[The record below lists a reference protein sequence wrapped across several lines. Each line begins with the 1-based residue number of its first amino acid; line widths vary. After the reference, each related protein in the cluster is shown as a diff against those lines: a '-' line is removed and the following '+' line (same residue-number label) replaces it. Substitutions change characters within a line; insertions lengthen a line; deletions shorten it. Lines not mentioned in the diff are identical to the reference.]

1 MNLLAVLY
9 AAATSSSPF
18 QLWQRENSSTT
29 KVFGPP
35 LKISRRWRSWQKK
48 YYFSPWCL
56 PRTWPVLE
64 GVDATAKT
72 RLHEPYNLLYQPLK
86 IKLLKITV
94 IMKTK
99 VFINILSQIVCSCIN
114 LFAVLYAAS
123 SSSPFQLWQREN
135 SSTTKVWKIGPPL
148 KIIEDDAHEK
158 KILFFSLVSAKD
170 LPGQWMSCS
179 FYFCRLRVTLPSLP
193 SLPSFVLYHHRFQF
207 E

>member
-1 MNLLAVLY
+1 MR
-9 AAATSSSPF
+9 
-18 QLWQRENSSTT
+18 QRRALRLFSYGRG
-29 KVFGPP
+29 KIRARRKFGK
-35 LKISRRWRSWQKK
+35 LGRHSKLIEDDAHEKK
-48 YYFSPWCL
+48 YYFSSWCL

-114 LFAVLYAAS
+114 LFAVLYAAT

-135 SSTTKVWKIGPPL
+135 SSTTKVFGPPL
-148 KIIEDDAHEK
+148 KIN
-158 KILFFSLVSAKD
+158 
-170 LPGQWMSCS
+170 
-179 FYFCRLRVTLPSLP
+179 RR
-193 SLPSFVLYHHRFQF
+193 
-207 E
+207 